1 MTRLKICH
9 FSRQLD
15 DVFKKLLKLWKLGGR
30 EAIMTDTKCQVV
42 DVVKTLFVTKSD
54 DLVKAKRSLLIPTW
68 KVRDQFGNHQ
78 DEEKLYMLEKRKNCR
93 KFESW
98 RKKNK
103 VYIHQKWK
111 LEKLEKKRRI
121 WLSGLLNTVWKCLLS
136 HLKD

>member
-54 DLVKAKRSLLIPTW
+54 DLVKAKRSLLISS
-68 KVRDQFGNHQ
+68 KG
-78 DEEKLYMLEKRKNCR
+78 
-93 KFESW
+93 S
-98 RKKNK
+98 
-103 VYIHQKWK
+103 
-111 LEKLEKKRRI
+111 I
-121 WLSGLLNTVWKCLLS
+121 W
-136 HLKD
+136 